1 MRRTSRLAA
10 LTAAG
15 LSVVTLVSGCSFL
28 GLGDEPGDLQVYTGR
43 HYGSEE
49 VFKKFTEETGITVD
63 ILNGDDAEL
72 LERIKNEGEDSPA
85 DVYMTVS
92 AGPLWSAA
100 DEGLLEAL
108 GSPVLEAA
116 VPAQYRDADNRW
128 FGLVRRARTVVYD
141 PEKVDPK
148 EFDAKDTYAGL
159 TDPKW
164 KDRLCMR
171 DLSGAYTTSLVASLI
186 DLHGYDRTLEIVEGW
201 LANDVE
207 IIGNDVELLEA
218 ISAGTCEVGI
228 SNHYYLAR
236 ANAEGDLTD
245 VALYWASQKGAG
257 VHENISGA
265 GVVATSDATTKA
277 QKFLEWLATDG
288 QDDMLEG
295 NHEYPVNAAVEVDEA
310 AAKFGTFTPMAIDAE
325 AYGKLNPDAVKLLA
339 EAGYK

>member
-1 MRRTSRLAA
+1 MRRSALAA
-10 LTAAG
+10 CLALAS
-15 LSVVTLVSGCSFL
+15 LSSGCTFL
-28 GLGDEPGDLQVYTGR
+28 GLGEEPGDLQVYTGR

-49 VFKKFTEETGITVD
+49 VFKHFTAETGITVD
-63 ILNGDDAEL
+63 ILDGDDAEM
-72 LERIKNEGEDSPA
+72 LERLKSEGADSPA
-85 DVYMTVS
+85 DIYMTVS
-92 AGPLWSAA
+92 AGALWSAG
-100 DEGLLEAL
+100 DEGLLKTL
-108 GSPVLEAA
+108 DSPVLDAA
-116 VPAQYRDADNRW
+116 VPAQYRDADDRW

-148 EFDAKDTYAGL
+148 EFDAQDTYAGL

-164 KDRLCMR
+164 KGRLCMR

-186 DLHGYDRTLEIVEGW
+186 DLHGYDKTLAMVKGW
-201 LANDVE
+201 IANDVE
-207 IIGNDVELLEA
+207 IMGNDVELLES

-236 ANAEGDLTD
+236 AQAKGELKD

-257 VHENISGA
+257 VHENVSGA
-265 GVVATSDATTKA
+265 GVVATSDNAVKA

-295 NHEYPVNAAVEVDEA
+295 NHEFPVNPEVEVDAA
-310 AAKFGTFTPMAIDAE
+310 AAKFGPFQPMAVDAE
-325 AYGKLNPDAVKLLA
+325 AYGQLNPDAVKLLA

>member
-15 LSVVTLVSGCSFL
+15 LAVVTVASGCSFL
-28 GLGDEPGDLQVYTGR
+28 GLGDEPADLQVYTGR

-49 VFKKFTEETGITVD
+49 VFAKFTEETGITVD
-63 ILNGDDAEL
+63 ILSGDDAEM
-72 LERIKNEGEDSPA
+72 LERIKNEGADSPA
-85 DVYMTVS
+85 DIYMTVS

-100 DEGLLEAL
+100 DADLLEPL
-108 GSPVLEAA
+108 TSPVLDAA
-116 VPAQYRDADNRW
+116 VPAQYRDAEDRW

-164 KDRLCMR
+164 KGRLCMR

-201 LANDVE
+201 LANDVD
-207 IIGNDVELLEA
+207 IIGNDVELLDA
-218 ISAGTCEVGI
+218 IEAGTCEVGI

-236 ANAEGDLTD
+236 GKADGDYD
-245 VALYWASQKGAG
+245 GVELYWASQKGAG

-265 GVVATSDATTKA
+265 GVVATSDAKGKA
-277 QKFLEWLATDG
+277 QEFLEWLATDG

-295 NHEYPVNAAVEVDEA
+295 NHEYPVNPTVPVDEA
-310 AAKFGTFTPMAIDAE
+310 AAAFGTFKPMAVDAE